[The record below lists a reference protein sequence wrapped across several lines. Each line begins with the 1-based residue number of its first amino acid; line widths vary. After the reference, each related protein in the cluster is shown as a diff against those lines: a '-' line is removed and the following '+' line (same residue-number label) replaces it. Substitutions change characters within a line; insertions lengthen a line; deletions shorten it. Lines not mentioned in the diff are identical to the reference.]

1 MFIKVKEL
9 ELRRIVFDENFLPG
23 MIDLGPDV
31 RQKTALQAKGHAE
44 LIQENRGAKQVV
56 EDIRLVGKFSTQVE
70 VRCARCLDP
79 VVQDVGEAFDLL
91 YRPQGV
97 DARGDEA
104 SISQAETEIGY
115 YQGEGLLLEDVIKE
129 QLLLALPVKLVC
141 NAECKGFCPHCG
153 ANLNAESCACQNTMS
168 DPRWSALEDIRK
180 KLER

>member
-9 ELRRIVFDENFLPG
+9 ELRKIVFDENFLPG

-31 RQKTALQAKGHAE
+31 RQKMALQAKGHAE
-44 LIQENRGAKQVV
+44 LIQENRGAKQIV

-79 VVQDVGEAFDLL
+79 VLQDVGEAFDLL

-115 YQGEGLLLEDVIKE
+115 YSGEGIQLEDVLRE
-129 QLLLALPVKLVC
+129 QILLALPLRIVC
-141 NAECKGFCPHCG
+141 SESCRGLCPGCG
-153 ANLNAESCACQNTMS
+153 KNLNVESCACEEQPP
-168 DPRWSALEDIRK
+168 DPRWAALADIK
-180 KLER
+180 SKLK